1 MQRITITV
9 DDDLLVQF
17 DAYMKRHGYG
27 NRSEAFRD
35 LARHHLSAERI
46 EQDKAG
52 DCIGCFSYVYNHNER
67 QLARRLVEAQHHHHD
82 LSLSTLHVH
91 LDHDNCM
98 EAVVVRGA
106 TDAVRQFADQVA
118 AQGGVRHSNLH
129 VVPVETEKAPHGHG
143 NREGDHGGHV
153 HSRPRT

>member
-9 DDDLLVQF
+9 DDALLDQF
-17 DAYMKRHGYG
+17 DAYMKRHGYV

-35 LARHHLSAERI
+35 LARHQLSSEHI
-46 EQDKAG
+46 EQDKSG

-67 QLARRLVEAQHHHHD
+67 QLARRLIEAQHHHHD

-106 TDAVRQFADQVA
+106 TAAVRLFAD
-118 AQGGVRHSNLH
+118 
-129 VVPVETEKAPHGHG
+129 
-143 NREGDHGGHV
+143 
-153 HSRPRT
+153 